1 MTTIMIC
8 EKPDAAKKI
17 SAALADGHVKK
28 IISTEGVAYYEFNIN
43 KKKHIAVAAVG
54 HLFGLKDVS
63 GKGWKYP
70 IYDLDWAPT
79 YLINKKAE
87 FTKKYYDTIMSVAKD
102 ADDFIISTDLDEE
115 GSVIGY
121 NILRFVFK
129 KEKAKR
135 MMFSTLTKEDLV
147 KAYADVQKNLDTER
161 IEAGLTRHYLDFLWG
176 VNVTRALTLSIK
188 NHGKTLSHYLLSAGR
203 VQTPMLYFLIKR
215 EKEIKKFVPVPF
227 WELSATVKTSP
238 ELLCSHK
245 TSKFWKKEEAEKAYS
260 NSKNKKAVVKTI
272 TKREV
277 SKEPPKPFDLTSLQT
292 EAYRFFGYSP
302 KRTSDIAQKL
312 YTAGYI
318 SYPRTSSQKLPPQ
331 IGYKEILSSLA
342 NMKAYMK
349 TANLIL
355 SFEKIIPKE
364 GEKKDPAHP
373 AVYPTKETPDP
384 AKLRPEEKKLYDLI
398 VKRFLAVFG
407 EPSIRESTKVTFDIG
422 GEEFSASGSKTI
434 KANWMDF
441 YKPYSKLE
449 EVEFPKLEE
458 KDSFDVSKVE
468 SVGKETQPP
477 SRYSQGSIV
486 RELEEHNL
494 GTKATRANILQTL
507 YNRGYIDGRSIRV
520 TRLGMRVGEILA
532 ENVPELIS
540 EELTRD
546 FETEMEKVEQGKA
559 KKETVI
565 KKAAEVIEKIAK
577 DFQKNEKAIGENLEQ
592 TILKTQEE
600 QSLLGPCL
608 KCGEKHGGEL
618 KILYSPLSKK
628 KFVGCTSYARCAK
641 CNFTK
646 KACKCICK
654 ICGKA
659 KGKCECPWKEKVWMP
674 LCENIY
680 PLPGG
685 ALIQKQDKVCE
696 HCNTPIVRIIR
707 RGLRPFNMCL
717 DPKCK
722 TKENWGKP
730 KDKKKKAGKKAKEIA
745 TVLKSAAKP
754 KLKTK
759 AQPKEKK
766 PKIKKAPS
774 KKKKAVSKKKTSEK
788 I

>member
-1 MTTIMIC
+1 MATIMIC

-17 SAALADGHVKK
+17 SAAIADGKVTR
-28 IISTEGVAYYEFNIN
+28 ILSPEGVDYYEFNVN

-87 FTKKYYDTIMSVAKD
+87 FTKKYYETILSVAKEG
-102 ADDFIISTDLDEE
+102 DDFIISTDLDEE

-121 NILRFVFK
+121 NILRFIFK

-147 KAYADVQKNLDTER
+147 KAYADMQKTLDTER

-188 NHGKTLSHYLLSAGR
+188 NHGKTLHHYLLSAGR

-227 WELSATVKTSP
+227 WEISATVETNP

-245 TSKFWKKEEAEKAYS
+245 TSKFWKKEEADNAYS
-260 NSKNKKAVVKTI
+260 SSKNKKAVVQKI
-272 TKREV
+272 AKREV
-277 SKEPPKPFDLTSLQT
+277 TKEPPNPFDLTSLQT

-342 NMKAYMK
+342 KIKAYSK
-349 TANLIL
+349 TANTIL

-373 AVYPTKETPDP
+373 AVYPTKEAPEPT
-384 AKLRPEEKKLYDLI
+384 KLRPDEKKLYDLI

-422 GEEFSASGSKTI
+422 GEEFSATGSKTI
-434 KANWMDF
+434 KANWMEF

-449 EVEFPKLEE
+449 EVEFPKINEGE
-458 KDSFDVSKVE
+458 SFSVSKIDMVE
-468 SVGKETQPP
+468 KATQPP

-486 RELEEHNL
+486 KELEEHNL

-507 YNRGYIDGRSIRV
+507 YERGYIEGRSIRV
-520 TRLGMRVGEILA
+520 TKLGMRVGDILA

-546 FETEMEKVEQGKA
+546 FEKDMEKVEEGKS

-565 KKAAEVIEKIAK
+565 KKASGVIDKIAK
-577 DFQKNEKAIGENLEQ
+577 DFQKNEKVIGENLEQ

-608 KCGEKHGGEL
+608 KCGEKKGGEL

-641 CNFTK
+641 CGFTK
-646 KACKCICK
+646 KACKCTCP

-659 KGKCECPWKEKVWMP
+659 KGKCACSWKDKKWLP
-674 LCENIY
+674 SCENIY

-707 RGLRPFNMCL
+707 KGNRPFNMCL

-722 TKENWGKP
+722 TKESWGKS
-730 KDKKKKAGKKAKEIA
+730 KDKKTKATKKETPAKKEAGIEK
-745 TVLKSAAKP
+745 
-754 KLKTK
+754 KTK
-759 AQPKEKK
+759 TPKKSSAK
-766 PKIKKAPS
+766 T
-774 KKKKAVSKKKTSEK
+774 KKKTAK
-788 I
+788 KK